1 MASSSSYPSSAVLAD
16 SVLGQK
22 AGVIV
27 DEVSAPESSTLGAR
41 TGRYAMIFDAGSI
54 GIRVH
59 VFRFDRKLDLLEICD
74 DGIKV
79 FAKVKPGLSSYA
91 GQPQEAA
98 NSMLPLLDKA
108 KSVVPKQLT
117 KRTPLRL
124 RVRNLIHI
132 KSKFQYKPEW
142 INVIEGSQEGSY
154 LWV

>member
-1 MASSSSYPSSAVLAD
+1 MASSSSYRPTSAVRSLQTLCSARKLA
-16 SVLGQK
+16 S
-22 AGVIV
+22 
-27 DEVSAPESSTLGAR
+27 SST
-41 TGRYAMIFDAGSI
+41 
-54 GIRVH
+54 
-59 VFRFDRKLDLLEICD
+59 RFDRKLDLLEICD